1 MTYEYSL
8 SKLFPQGQSFRVMV
22 SDKGKIKS
30 KLVKFDFDKTY
41 RTNDDVLIESLSKL
55 SGRYPKNEAN
65 KTHLENI
72 GVDFIEVPCR
82 SCGGRIMKYEVKY
95 FDIVKVD

>member
-8 SKLFPQGQSFRVMV
+8 SKLFPQGESFRVMV
-22 SDKGKIKS
+22 GKDGKIQS
-30 KLVKFDFDKTY
+30 KLIKFDSDKTY
-41 RTNDDVLIESLSKL
+41 KTNDEVLIESLSKL

-72 GVDFIEVPCR
+72 GVSFTEVPCR